1 MRCYGIVTAAEA
13 IETVRTSPR
22 DPPHVAIEGNN
33 CYDDQ
38 QIARHIETAREF
50 YQRFPA
56 MHSRQGPELETT
68 PGVASSGPEQLPLLR
83 MLEGCAQAR

>member
-56 MHSRQGPELETT
+56 MTRDKARNWKPR
-68 PGVASSGPEQLPLLR
+68 PGAAPSGPEQLPLLR